1 MLLQTGLL
9 LAAAAATSPP
19 FKTAVGLR
27 PAARGLQEECP
38 VLTKIKK
45 DDCTDVKDFDALPV
59 CSDSC
64 LCKGMHCRAEVTEY
78 CGSEDKGSGHHN
90 CASAASSFT
99 PRNRPARPPAEF
111 ASTASGR
118 GPLRRRR
125 RGASSLP
132 RWRRPPRHRAASERA
147 RRDRCH
153 AQATPSPSTS
163 SSPLWNYR
171 ASSARPARRATP
183 SAPPSRRSRSASRA
197 TPRRRTAWATR
208 ARWVASCAEIKHLLD
223 GVAAPVPRRSKER
236 ARPFPRRLQAD
247 DRGRL
252 WER

>member
-1 MLLQTGLL
+1 MLLRITA
-9 LAAAAATSPP
+9 LAAAASAMKPPSPALRVAALAAVATATAPP
-19 FKTAVGLR
+19 FLTSKELR
-27 PAARGLQEECP
+27 PAARRTQEECP

-45 DDCTDVKDFDALPV
+45 DDCTDVKDFEALPV

-64 LCKGMHCRAEVTEY
+64 LCKGMHCRAEPVEH

-118 GPLRRRR
+118 GSLRCRR

-147 RRDRCH
+147 RRD
-153 AQATPSPSTS
+153 
-163 SSPLWNYR
+163 
-171 ASSARPARRATP
+171 
-183 SAPPSRRSRSASRA
+183 
-197 TPRRRTAWATR
+197 
-208 ARWVASCAEIKHLLD
+208 
-223 GVAAPVPRRSKER
+223 
-236 ARPFPRRLQAD
+236 
-247 DRGRL
+247 
-252 WER
+252 

>member
-1 MLLQTGLL
+1 MLLHITALV
-9 LAAAAATSPP
+9 AAAATSPP

-27 PAARGLQEECP
+27 PAARGLQDFAECP

-59 CSDSC
+59 CSDAC
-64 LCKGMHCRAEVTEY
+64 LCKGMHCRAETQLY

-90 CASAASSFT
+90 CAAAASSFT
-99 PRNRPARPPAEF
+99 PRNRPARPRAEF
-111 ASTASGR
+111 ASTASAR

-125 RGASSLP
+125 RDASSLP

-147 RRDRCH
+147 RRDRRQT
-153 AQATPSPSTS
+153 QATPSPSTS

-183 SAPPSRRSRSASRA
+183 SARPSRRSRSASRA
-197 TPRRRTAWATR
+197 TPRRRTAY
-208 ARWVASCAEIKHLLD
+208 LD
-223 GVAAPVPRRSKER
+223 DVDIAPGGGDEY
-236 ARPFPRRLQAD
+236 
-247 DRGRL
+247 
-252 WER
+252 